1 MNAITDGCAIVTGAG
16 GGLGRALALE
26 LAQQMQVA
34 GLGRGM
40 AALEETESL
49 AGGNFLPLQADVS
62 DPVQVAQA
70 FEAARNTAPITLL
83 INNAATYPRRDFLD
97 ETAGSFMATVA
108 INLGG
113 IVTWNDGDR
122 TWDCPL
128 HGSRFDHDGAVRH
141 GPANRPLG

>member
-83 INNAATYPRRDFLD
+83 INNAAT
-97 ETAGSFMATVA
+97 
-108 INLGG
+108 
-113 IVTWNDGDR
+113 
-122 TWDCPL
+122 
-128 HGSRFDHDGAVRH
+128 
-141 GPANRPLG
+141 